1 MTNSVN
7 ADTYT
12 TDNSETKPQTRREKR
27 DAAEAFLNNVSDQS
41 FPNSKKVYVQGTIH
55 DIQVGMREITLTDT
69 LVSGSKDNPVYE
81 KNEPLCVYD
90 TSGFYTDENVE
101 INVHRGIP
109 RLRESW
115 IDKRGDV
122 EFLTSNSSLYAQQ
135 RLADEGVDHIR
146 FEHLPKMRVAK
157 KGKNVTQ
164 MHYARQG
171 IITPEMEYIAI
182 RENLKREEVKD
193 ATLLLQHKGESFGA
207 SIPEQIT
214 PEFVRDEV
222 ARGRAI
228 IPVNINHPEC
238 EPMIIGRNFLIK
250 VNANIGNSAVT
261 SSIEE
266 EVEKLVWSAKWG
278 ADTVMDLSTG
288 RNIHETREWI
298 MRNSPVP
305 IGTVP
310 IYQAL
315 EKVNGVAEDLT
326 WEIFRDTLIEQAEQ
340 GVDYFTIHA
349 GVLLRY
355 VPMTAKRVTG
365 IVSRGGSIMAKWCLA
380 HHKENFLYTHFEDIC
395 EILKQYDVSFS
406 LGDGLRPG
414 SVADAND
421 EAQFAELHTLGEL
434 TKIAWQHDVQTIIE
448 GPGHVPLHMIK
459 ENMEEQIEY
468 CGEAPFYTLGP
479 LTTDIAP
486 GYDHITSGIGAAN
499 IGWYGC
505 AMLCYVTPKEHLGL
519 PNKEDV
525 KEGLMTYKIAAHAG
539 DLAKGH
545 PGAQIRDNAMS
556 KARFEFRWYDQFNIG
571 LDPERARTYHDE
583 TLPQESG
590 KVAHFCSMC
599 GPKFCSMK
607 ISQEVR
613 DYAANLDKNAI
624 KIQLL
629 DETITLTSDEA
640 IEKAMQE
647 KSAEFKA
654 TGSEIYQLAE

>member
-1 MTNSVN
+1 MSKP
-7 ADTYT
+7 
-12 TDNSETKPQTRREKR
+12 TKQLSRRER
-27 DAAEAFLNNVSDQS
+27 REQAEAFLKNVSDQS
-41 FPNSKKVYVQGTIH
+41 FPNSKKVYVQGKIH
-55 DIQVGMREITLTDT
+55 DIKVGMREITLSDT
-69 LVSGSKDNPVYE
+69 LLAGNKDNPTYE

-101 INVHRGIP
+101 IDVHKGIP

-115 IDKRGDV
+115 IDGRGDV
-122 EFLTSNSSLYAQQ
+122 EFLTSNSSSYAQQ

-146 FEHLPKMRVAK
+146 FEHLPKMRIAK

-193 ATLLLQHKGESFGA
+193 ATLLLQHKGQSFGA

-434 TKIAWQHDVQTIIE
+434 TKIAWKHDVQTIIE

-459 ENMEEQIEY
+459 ENMEEQLKH

-571 LDPERARTYHDE
+571 LDPERARSYHDE

-613 DYAANLDKNAI
+613 EYAATLDNSIPSKNRI
-624 KIQLL
+624 EIQLL
-629 DETITLTSDEA
+629 DEVIVLDATPTD
-640 IEKAMQE
+640 IEQGMAE

-654 TGSEIYQLAE
+654 TGSEIYHQAK